1 MFMHMHISPMDNT
14 PPLAKFKRVD
24 SHTFS
29 RPKSRL
35 MTLDN
40 HTTSLYAIKKKL
52 ASSSCGI

>member
-1 MFMHMHISPMDNT
+1 MHISPMDNT